1 MNFHFL
7 CQRNVMHTQY
17 ELLCSCVGDAEPC
30 LREVVGIL
38 LKAFHAVASVES
50 SLSETGTG
58 RTHPGG
64 RRCSAE
70 KLGEKWTNAMG
81 LPPLSGCLWDSPSQP
96 GKSSLMIVVAED
108 QRGGVQEPSCMFLLG
123 CLVSL
128 FSQRVG
134 HIQVTWW
141 SSICYI
147 NTDLHSPQSTR
158 INFVQ

>member
-70 KLGEKWTNAMG
+70 KLGEK
-81 LPPLSGCLWDSPSQP
+81 
-96 GKSSLMIVVAED
+96 
-108 QRGGVQEPSCMFLLG
+108 
-123 CLVSL
+123 
-128 FSQRVG
+128 
-134 HIQVTWW
+134 
-141 SSICYI
+141 
-147 NTDLHSPQSTR
+147 
-158 INFVQ
+158 